1 MQSSRMLPGILA
13 GVFLAAAATPSA
25 RAVSLQPGDS
35 VTYNFDFTG
44 QAAPPPYTSFT
55 LSHVGFANNDP
66 LNDRVTYEI
75 FSELNG
81 GGTSVWLFDNFQVL
95 NQQMLFNASPETLDG
110 VYSIRLTG
118 LIGDYDI
125 ASVTAEAF
133 SGSIHAVADILGAI
147 SVPEPA
153 SLALFGTALGIAALR
168 RRRS

>member
-25 RAVSLQPGDS
+25 RAVSLHPGDS

-44 QAAPPPYTSFT
+44 QASPPPYTSFT
-55 LSHVGFANNDP
+55 FSHFGFANHDAV
-66 LNDRVTYEI
+66 NDRVTYDI

-81 GGTSVWLFDNFQVL
+81 GGTKVWHFDSYQVFDL
-95 NQQMLFNASPETLDG
+95 GLFNASPETLDG
-110 VYSIRLTG
+110 VYSIRVTG
-118 LIGDYDI
+118 VLGDYDVVS
-125 ASVTAEAF
+125 ASAQAF
-133 SGSIHAVADILGAI
+133 NGSIHPAAEILGVL

-168 RRRS
+168 RRRA